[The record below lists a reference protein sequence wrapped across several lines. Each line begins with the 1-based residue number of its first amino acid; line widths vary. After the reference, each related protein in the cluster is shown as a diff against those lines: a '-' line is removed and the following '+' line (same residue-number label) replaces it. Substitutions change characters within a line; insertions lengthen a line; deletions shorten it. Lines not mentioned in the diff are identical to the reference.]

1 MKAKFTFNL
10 PEENYEYK
18 IFCKADDLLSAL
30 WDYSQYLRHQ
40 ERQAETP
47 DNIEIM
53 RKRFYEVLEDNGV
66 RLHELI

>member
-10 PEENYEYK
+10 PEEMYEYNV
-18 IFCKADDLLSAL
+18 FCKADNLLSAL

-40 ERQAETP
+40 ERQAETL

-53 RKRFYEVLEDNGV
+53 RKRFYEILEENGV
-66 RLHELI
+66 HLDELI